1 MSNEI
6 TYAKLPSIYAAT
18 KRSKECLYILLW
30 NNLQDILWK
39 KKMENREYTILSFVQ
54 ENTHFLIFM
63 KN

>member
-6 TYAKLPSIYAAT
+6 TYAKLPSIYAAI

-30 NNLQDILWK
+30 NNLQDILWEK
-39 KKMENREYTILSFVQ
+39 KTENREYTILSFVQ